1 MEDVTP
7 PPQAPEGSFD
17 PALVPQNDPFPRMI
31 IVCMIIA
38 GILLLII
45 FATVFLDLVVGNRNQ
60 QEVKPFEYFDA
71 PPGTIEGNTRPLNVP
86 K

>member
-1 MEDVTP
+1 MEHESP
-7 PPQAPEGSFD
+7 PAQDQNPPVD
-17 PALVPQNDPFPRMI
+17 PALVPQNDPFPKMI

-45 FATVFLDLVVGNRNQ
+45 FATVFFDLVVGNRNQ
-60 QEVKPFEYFDA
+60 QEVKPFEYFEA
-71 PPGTIEGNTRPLNVP
+71 PPGTIEGNTRPPNVP